1 MFVFNQIVK
10 LAGLTSRITRKRFM
24 GKKKQTTP
32 DREQATEQKILDAA
46 RVVFLRRG
54 FAGSRMQEIAD
65 EAGINKA
72 LLHYYF
78 RNKEQLFETV
88 FREALMRL
96 LPMIK
101 TVLSSESPLEEKIE
115 QFVLQYIT
123 VIADN
128 PFVPGFILHE
138 VTSNPERLPKLL
150 PFDKIDIP
158 QTLVLQLQQAV
169 SEGRIRPMPPRQ
181 LVANIIALCVFPFVA
196 KPVLQFALDM
206 PTEEDFRQFI
216 EERKKT
222 LVPFILN
229 ALRP

>member
-1 MFVFNQIVK
+1 
-10 LAGLTSRITRKRFM
+10 M
-24 GKKKQTTP
+24 GEKKQTQT
-32 DREQATEQKILDAA
+32 DREQATEQKILEAA

-65 EAGINKA
+65 EAGMNKA

-88 FREALMRL
+88 FREAVMRL
-96 LPMIK
+96 LPIVR
-101 TVLSSESPLEEKIE
+101 TALVSENTLEEKIE
-115 QFVLQYIT
+115 QFVVHYLT

-128 PFVPGFILHE
+128 PFVPGFLLHE
-138 VTSNPERLPKLL
+138 ITSNPERLPKLL
-150 PFDKIDIP
+150 PFDKIDLP
-158 QTLVLQLQQAV
+158 QTFIQQFQEAIR
-169 SEGRIRPMPPRQ
+169 EGRIRPVPPRQ
-181 LVANIIALCVFPFVA
+181 LVASIIALCVFPFVA
-196 KPVLQFALDM
+196 KPVLQFALNM

-216 EERKKT
+216 EERKQT

>member
-1 MFVFNQIVK
+1 MAKNN
-10 LAGLTSRITRKRFM
+10 
-24 GKKKQTTP
+24 KQVTP
-32 DREQATEQKILDAA
+32 DREQATEQKILAAA
-46 RVVFLRRG
+46 RAVFVRRG

-78 RNKEQLFETV
+78 RSKEQLFETI
-88 FREALMRL
+88 FRETIMRL
-96 LPMIK
+96 LPMVK
-101 TVLSSESPLEEKIE
+101 TILSSEAPLEEKIE
-115 QFVLQYIT
+115 QFVAHYMSTL
-123 VIADN
+123 AEN

-138 VTSNPERLPKLL
+138 IASNPGRLPRLL
-150 PFDKIDIP
+150 PIDKVDIP
-158 QTLVLQLQQAV
+158 QILIRQLQQAV
-169 SEGRIRPMPPRQ
+169 QEGRIRPMPPRQ

-196 KPVLQFALDM
+196 KPVLQFALNM
-206 PTEEDFRQFI
+206 PAEEDFRQFI